1 MAQRPVIVSSGTR
14 HALDTLA
21 GQIKAARL
29 SRRWT
34 QAELAERATISVHT
48 LRRIEAGDPG
58 VAVGTVLE
66 VAVLAGVELFNTDAI
81 GMSVLAERTRDQVA
95 LLPQRVRPRAGDK
108 VDDDF

>member
-1 MAQRPVIVSSGTR
+1 MAQRPVIVSTVTR
-14 HALDTLA
+14 HALETLA

-34 QAELAERATISVHT
+34 QAELAERAAISVPT

-66 VAVLAGVELFNTDAI
+66 IAVLAGIELFNTDAI
-81 GMSVLAERTRDQVA
+81 GMSVLAGRARDQVA
-95 LLPQRVRPRAGDK
+95 LLPQRVRTRASDE